1 MKNICVFCGSNDGAK
16 SIYTKTAVALG
27 KYLASN
33 NITLIYGGGNVGL
46 MGSIANSVLQ
56 NGGKVIGVMPE
67 YLVKKE
73 IAHKNLSELHIVQSM
88 HERKALM
95 AKLADGFIALP
106 GGFGTFEELLEIVT
120 WAQLLYH
127 QKPCAVLN
135 VDGFYDYLIK
145 FISHAVCEEF
155 IKKENEK
162 LLICESNI
170 EKLFSLMINWKPVVV
185 EKWIK

>member
-1 MKNICVFCGSNDGAK
+1 MKSICVFCGSNDGAK
-16 SIYTKTAVALG
+16 GIYIETAKALG
-27 KYLASN
+27 KYLAN
-33 NITLIYGGGNVGL
+33 KNITLIYGGGNVGL

-73 IAHKNLSELHIVQSM
+73 IAHKNLTELHIVESM

-127 QKPCAVLN
+127 KKPCAILN
-135 VDGFYDYLIK
+135 VEGFFDYLIK
-145 FISHAVCEEF
+145 FIEHAVNEEF
-155 IKKENEK
+155 IKKENGK
-162 LLICESNI
+162 LLICENNI
-170 EKLFSLMINWKPVVV
+170 ENLFSVMLNWNPVIV